1 MEYKKI
7 IKFLNKTTNQ
17 STKFRRKNWVEINDE
32 SPLTYNTISQIKF
45 KSAMLRSSLWD
56 YSDAYIL
63 VHRTMPVVQETAA
76 APNNANRKVIFKYC
90 ARFTSCIRRIN
101 NTQVDDASYIDVGT
115 NV

>member
-1 MEYKKI
+1 MEYQEI
-7 IKFLNKTTNQ
+7 INLLENTPNQ
-17 STKFRRKNWVEINDE
+17 RIKVITKRWIEINDE
-32 SPLTYNTISQIKF
+32 SRGTYNTISQFKF
-45 KSAMLRSSLWD
+45 KTSMLRSSLWD

-63 VHRTMPVVQETAA
+63 VHRTTPVVQETAA

-90 ARFTSCIRRIN
+90 APFTSCISRIN